1 MSGTEVIGRAV
12 RKGRAAGRRRPL
24 RGLPAPVAKVIAG
37 VVLLGTA
44 AGGLVMLAP
53 ATASEGPVVALGW
66 LDGVALIGA
75 LVLLT
80 CVSELV
86 AVRLRRQDASEE
98 LTLLDPMILLNVLLL
113 PPRESLWVSLAGIAL
128 AYLIRR
134 RTPVK
139 AVFNLGTYATAGSLM
154 IALVRVSGGQETDF
168 DVRLVA
174 ALLLGAAGF
183 VAVNVGAMSALFAAM
198 GAGRLWDL
206 VREDLRSAV
215 FTLIATVALTATG
228 VALAAHTPVLLPFV
242 VLPAAAITYAYRTTA
257 TEAEER
263 DRSTRVLA
271 FSQVL
276 ASSPER
282 DVAVTAFLRLARDGF
297 YADEVLAVMDG
308 DNVLSLGAA
317 DGAEP
322 RALAPT
328 DELRRLAGRAAGGA
342 AVLVDG
348 LPAGWSGA
356 LVAPLEA
363 GGRRMGAVVIGRSG
377 RTGRSRFTPQ
387 DLSVLTPIAS
397 ALAAAL
403 RNAEHLTEL
412 VEESSKLRAVVDQS
426 SDGILVLDSS
436 GVVQV
441 WNPALERLSGWGEED
456 ALGARLG
463 DLIETQDLDGNPVDA
478 FEEGRRSLSPAV
490 RRVAV
495 DLTLV
500 RRDGERRSVRCI
512 HAATFDAFGLVRDVV
527 NVHDL
532 TRERQV
538 EKLKSDF
545 VATVSHEL
553 RTPVTPIKGYAD
565 LLRRKGDSM
574 TPEKRA
580 KALDVICDRA
590 AHLARL
596 VEDLLLASNVST
608 EKEPARSVVIESAN
622 LAQLA
627 TRATEDFAPAAG
639 RLRLHLPAAPV
650 DVACDPVRTVQVLTN
665 LVSNALK
672 YSPDDS
678 PVDVEVRCADG
689 RGLVTV
695 VDRGRGLPADQLERI
710 FEKFHRV
717 EDPMVMS
724 TSGTG
729 LGLYIARHLARA
741 MAGDLDVTSTLGQGS
756 TFTFH
761 LPLAAPAG
769 NAG

>member
-12 RKGRAAGRRRPL
+12 RWGRAAGRRPL
-24 RGLPAPVAKVIAG
+24 GGVPAPVARVIVG
-37 VVLLGTA
+37 VVLLGAA
-44 AGGLVMLAP
+44 AGALVTLAP
-53 ATASEGPVVALGW
+53 ATAGHDPVVRLTW
-66 LDGVALIGA
+66 LHGVALIGA

-113 PPRESLWVSLAGIAL
+113 APREALSASLAGIAL

-139 AVFNLGTYATAGSLM
+139 AVFNLGTYATAASLM
-154 IALVRVSGGQETDF
+154 IVLVRLAAGHEADF
-168 DVRLVA
+168 DARLVA

-183 VAVNVGAMSALFAAM
+183 VAVNVGAMSVLFAAM
-198 GAGRLWDL
+198 GAGRLWEL
-206 VREDLRSAV
+206 VREDARSAA

-228 VALAAHTPVLLPFV
+228 VSIAAHTPVLLPVV
-242 VLPAAAITYAYRTTA
+242 VLPAAAITYAYRATA

-263 DRSTRVLA
+263 DRSARVLA

-282 DVAVTAFLRLARDGF
+282 DDAVTAFLRLARDGF

-328 DELRRLAGRAAGGA
+328 EELRRLAGRADRGA

-363 GGRRMGAVVIGRSG
+363 GGVRLGTVVIGRSG
-377 RTGRSRFTPQ
+377 RGRFTPQ

-403 RNAEHLTEL
+403 RNVQHLVQL

-426 SDGILVLDSS
+426 SDGILVLDNS

-441 WNPALERLSGWGEED
+441 WNPALERLSGWSEAE

-463 DLIETQDLDGNPVDA
+463 DLIETQDVDGNPVDA
-478 FEEGRRSLSPAV
+478 FEAGLQGLSPVA
-490 RRVAV
+490 RQVAV
-495 DLTLV
+495 DLTLI
-500 RRDGERRSVRCI
+500 RKDGERRSVRCI

-532 TRERQV
+532 TKQRQV
-538 EKLKSDF
+538 EKMKSDF

-608 EKEPARSVVIESAN
+608 EKEPARTVVIESAD

-627 TRATEDFAPAAG
+627 TRATEDFSPAAG
-639 RLRLHLPAAPV
+639 RLRLHVPAEPV
-650 DVACDPVRTVQVLTN
+650 PVACDPVRAVQVLTN

-678 PVDVEVRCADG
+678 PVDVEVGSDG
-689 RGLVTV
+689 GRARVTV
-695 VDRGRGLPADQLERI
+695 VDRGRGLPADQLEQI

-741 MAGDLDVTSTLGQGS
+741 MAGDLEVTSTLGVGS

-761 LPLAAPAG
+761 LPLAAPAPD
-769 NAG
+769 